1 MSQPIS
7 EQERQRREKQREQQ
21 RPRAYLLSEFC
32 NEYRCT
38 RTRAYEEMKAG
49 RLKARK
55 AGRTVIIT
63 GEDAEAWLQSLP
75 MRSSSTVPEEA
86 AA

>member
-1 MSQPIS
+1 MPRHHFS
-7 EQERQRREKQREQQ
+7 EQEQQRREPQHQ
-21 RPRAYLLSEFC
+21 RAYLLSEFC
-32 NEYRCT
+32 DEYRCT

-75 MRSSSTVPEEA
+75 MRSACAVSEEA